1 MHDPRL
7 MHDPRFGPPPHDPFR
22 GAADVLQFPSFFR
35 ERLNVNA
42 SALRRVVGAGSLA
55 KLFHENIGLWRHEC
69 AVVEHAR
76 ARVDAGLAADGRA
89 GGDRPL
95 LLSLA
100 QDARRPASETDL
112 RRRAGRGPRRR
123 RATRPS
129 SSRTATRA
137 RSATSSSGRGRS
149 SPSSSSSSG
158 AARERADDVDAAV
171 AFVPQTNVVPF
182 FDRPLA

>member
-7 MHDPRFGPPPHDPFR
+7 MHDPRFGHPPHDPFR

-100 QDARRPASETDL
+100 QDARRPASE
-112 RRRAGRGPRRR
+112 
-123 RATRPS
+123 
-129 SSRTATRA
+129 
-137 RSATSSSGRGRS
+137 
-149 SPSSSSSSG
+149 
-158 AARERADDVDAAV
+158 RERAAAHLRPPSQ
-171 AFVPQTNVVPF
+171 ARDPPFVVEDGHARALRYLFIWPRTEQSVFIFILRRGP
-182 FDRPLA
+182 